1 VVQPP
6 TSITPV
12 GVYTMY
18 VVSWLASWIHGF
30 KTSRSTRWLQNSRV
44 VWRRE
49 RVKRQHDPAKKALKH
64 EFGTFLGGF
73 VSKILLDIDIPAN
86 FGWKMIQFDERA
98 GFFQMGG
105 EKPPTRY
112 SYT

>member
-1 VVQPP
+1 
-6 TSITPV
+6 
-12 GVYTMY
+12 M
-18 VVSWLASWIHGF
+18 AS
-30 KTSRSTRWLQNSRV
+30 WLQNVTFDSLASKLEGRV
-44 VWRRE
+44 AAMSLITWPGE
-49 RVKRQHDPAKKALKH
+49 KSSEH

-73 VSKILLDIDIPAN
+73 VSKILLDIDIPSN

-112 SYT
+112 SNTWVA